1 MATAGLVMSAP
12 RLRRRPGPALRR
24 APVPVTAT
32 LLSAVTHVLLAG
44 GALVAATVWSTAPPE
59 TYIVNL
65 VPTVAAHGSPR
76 GRAEAPPRPQPPV
89 PRPVL
94 PEREPPPPP
103 ERAPAR
109 PPELPSRSAALPPRS
124 TATSLPDRALPSRP
138 PVALR
143 PSERDL
149 PPVAS
154 TAPRVPPSAAPKPAP
169 VPGPAAPP
177 PPAPLGRASGS
188 AQGSGPVDLKVTD
201 FPYAYYVRQVQSKIT
216 ERWQGRAL
224 EGRQPVAVFEIGRD
238 GQVGRLKIEISS
250 GNAYYDQIALRAI
263 TEAAPFPPLPEGF
276 PGQVLRV
283 HLGFNFAP
291 QG

>member
-1 MATAGLVMSAP
+1 MSTAGVMSAP
-12 RLRRRPGPALRR
+12 RLRRRPGPALWR
-24 APVPVTAT
+24 PPIPVTAT
-32 LLSAVTHVLLAG
+32 LLSAVTHVLLAA
-44 GALVAATVWSTAPPE
+44 GALVAATVWSTSQPK

-65 VPTVAAHGSPR
+65 VPTVAAAGSPR
-76 GRAEAPPRPQPPV
+76 GRVEASPRPQPPV
-89 PRPVL
+89 PRPAL

-124 TATSLPDRALPSRP
+124 TATSVPDRALPSRP

-154 TAPRVPPSAAPKPAP
+154 TAPRVPPSAAAKPAP
-169 VPGPAAPP
+169 VPAPAPPP

-201 FPYAYYVRQVQSKIT
+201 FPFAYYLRQVQSKIT

-224 EGRQPVAVFEIGRD
+224 QGRQPVAVFEIGRD
-238 GQVGRLKIEISS
+238 GQVGRLRIETSS
-250 GNAYYDQIALRAI
+250 GNSYYDQVALRAI
-263 TEAAPFPPLPEGF
+263 TEAAPFPPLPDEF